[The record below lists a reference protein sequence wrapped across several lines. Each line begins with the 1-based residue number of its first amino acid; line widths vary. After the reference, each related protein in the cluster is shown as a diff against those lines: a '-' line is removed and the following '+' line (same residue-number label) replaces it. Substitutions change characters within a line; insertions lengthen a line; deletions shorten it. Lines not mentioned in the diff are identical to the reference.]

1 MKDDGDSSMKRV
13 VTYSRFVKIEHTLFS
28 FPLLLSGALL
38 ARGDLTGKVLVLV
51 LAAGTGARVAALGL
65 NRILDRRIDRDNP
78 RTRERELPSGKMT
91 LAEGWVVTAAGIALF
106 LASAYWISPRCL
118 LLTPIPLAVFLL
130 YPVLKRFTMWAHLGV
145 GAALAMGPLGAW
157 YAVQL
162 DFHDFDNALLLCLF
176 TLFWVAGFDIIY
188 ATLDLEFDRARG
200 LHSLPARLG
209 RDRALRISAAF
220 HLAAFLLLAAL
231 YWRAMGGPLAAGLL
245 VAIGILLWL
254 EHRRTS
260 DVDLAFFKIN
270 AVVGFL
276 VLGFVAAGLRPSL
289 F

>member
-1 MKDDGDSSMKRV
+1 MKRV

-38 ARGDLTGKVLVLV
+38 ARGTLTWRLLGLV

-65 NRILDRRIDRDNP
+65 NRILDRTIDGDNP
-78 RTRERELPSGKMT
+78 RTRARELPSGTMS
-91 LAEGWVVTAAGIALF
+91 LGEAWGVTGLGVALF
-106 LASAYWISPRCL
+106 LASAFWISPRCL
-118 LLTPIPLAVFLL
+118 ALAPIPLAVFLI

-145 GAALAMGPLGAW
+145 GAALSMGPLGAW

-162 DFHDFDNALLLCLF
+162 DFRDFENALLLCLF
-176 TLFWVAGFDIIY
+176 TFFWVAGFDIIY
-188 ATLDLEFDRARG
+188 ATLDLEFDRSRG

-209 RDRALRISAAF
+209 SERALRISLLF
-220 HLAAFLLLAAL
+220 HLAAFVLLAAL
-231 YWRAMGGPLAAGLL
+231 YRRALEGPLAAALL
-245 VAIGILLWL
+245 LAIGILLLL

-260 DVDLAFFKIN
+260 DVELAFFKIN
-270 AVVGFL
+270 AVVGFV
-276 VLGFVAAGLRPSL
+276 VLGFIAAGLRPSL